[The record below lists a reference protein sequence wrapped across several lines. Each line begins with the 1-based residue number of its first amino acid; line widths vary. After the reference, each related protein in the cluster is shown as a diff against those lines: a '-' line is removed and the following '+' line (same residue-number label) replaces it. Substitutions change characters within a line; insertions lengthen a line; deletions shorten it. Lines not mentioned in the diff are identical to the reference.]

1 MLHRAFHWISLSL
14 LLTATAT
21 ALPAQGSRKAG
32 AETALASLLA
42 RYDTN
47 RDGAVQKAEYP
58 RGDRGFA
65 HLDRDGDGDVDA
77 ADFASRPARGALQK
91 LRQSLQAPK
100 LPQVGDMAPDFEL
113 PMVGMKDTKVR
124 LSKLRGERPVA
135 LVFGSIT

>member
-1 MLHRAFHWISLSL
+1 MLHRASSWLSL
-14 LLTATAT
+14 TMLLA
-21 ALPAQGSRKAG
+21 ALPAQETRKPG

-65 HLDRDGDGDVDA
+65 NLDRDGDGDVDA
-77 ADFASRPARGALQK
+77 ADFAARPARGALQQ
-91 LRQSLQAPK
+91 LRQSLQAEK

-124 LSKLRGERPVA
+124 LSNLRGDRPVA

>member
-1 MLHRAFHWISLSL
+1 MLHRAFPWLSLSVL
-14 LLTATAT
+14 LA
-21 ALPAQGSRKAG
+21 ALPAQERAKPA
-32 AETALASLLA
+32 ADAALARLLA
-42 RYDTN
+42 QYDTN

-77 ADFASRPARGALQK
+77 ADFAAKPARGALQQ

-113 PMVGMKDTKVR
+113 PMVGMKDTQVR
-124 LSKLRGERPVA
+124 LSKLRGDRPVA